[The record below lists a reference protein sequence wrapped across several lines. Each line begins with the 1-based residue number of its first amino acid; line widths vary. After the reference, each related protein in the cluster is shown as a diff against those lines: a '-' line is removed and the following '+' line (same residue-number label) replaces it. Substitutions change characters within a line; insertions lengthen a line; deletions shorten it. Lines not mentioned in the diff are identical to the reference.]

1 MKNAFWFRASLWK
14 CVVFA
19 LTMYGVFFAL
29 RLGFVAYIDVFDH
42 DITHIPFSTYF
53 RILFYGLLYDSNIVG
68 ILTLIMFILGLFLF
82 QYFM

>member
-19 LTMYGVFFAL
+19 LTIYGVFFAL

-53 RILFYGLLYDSNIVG
+53 QIPLSIVSFFCCQIFHRYIHRMIQLFRRVCHR
-68 ILTLIMFILGLFLF
+68 
-82 QYFM
+82 